1 MEILSAA
8 DRFRISGDGTLGQGV
23 VDHPEVLCRLNSQHG
38 VVSAKQLRE
47 IGFAYSTIARAEERE
62 TLVPLIRGV
71 YVLPGREP
79 SFETKAMA
87 VQLFCGP
94 RSYLS
99 GQTAGALLGL
109 RDMRRRRID
118 VTRPATSW
126 VPVPDWVRPRH
137 AAFTR
142 AADVVTLPSGHRG
155 SGPFLTLFCL
165 ATDLNQYRFHRAAE
179 NAWHLGLVDPAAAS
193 AYLEWIRRSGRGGV
207 AVFETWLEKV
217 STWERPA
224 VTGLEQDVID
234 ALTLGGLPE
243 PVRQHPL
250 ELRNGITV
258 HIDIAWPHVKL
269 GIEPGH
275 SLFHDPISDGI
286 RFTQCNEVGWLI
298 VPLNETWA
306 ADVSGVV
313 TQIRNIY
320 ATRRNPSAA
329 G

>member
-1 MEILSAA
+1 M
-8 DRFRISGDGTLGQGV
+8 
-23 VDHPEVLCRLNSQHG
+23 
-38 VVSAKQLRE
+38 SAKQLRE
-47 IGFAYSTIARAEERE
+47 IGFAYSTIARAEKRK
-62 TLVPLIRGV
+62 TLIPLLRGV
-71 YVLPGREP
+71 YVLPGRDP
-79 SFETKAMA
+79 SFETTSMV
-87 VQLFCGP
+87 VQLFCGS

-109 RDMRRRRID
+109 REMRRKRID

-126 VPVPDWVRPRH
+126 IPVPEWVRPRH

-142 AADVVTLPSGHRG
+142 AADVMTLPSGHRV

-165 ATDLNQYRFHRAAE
+165 ASELTQYRFPRAAE

-193 AYLEWIRRSGRGGV
+193 AYLEWIRRSGRAGV
-207 AVFETWLEKV
+207 VVFETWLEKV

-224 VTGLEQDVID
+224 ATGLEQNVIE
-234 ALTLGGLPE
+234 ALTRGGLSE

-250 ELRNGITV
+250 ELRNGITI
-258 HIDIAWPHVKL
+258 HIDIAWPQIKL

-275 SLFHDPISDGI
+275 SLFHDPISDGV
-286 RFTQCNEVGWLI
+286 RFLQCNEVGWLI

-306 ADVSGVV
+306 TDLPGVV
-313 TQIRNIY
+313 AQIRNIY
-320 ATRRNPSAA
+320 ETRHTPPAA